1 MAPVDASASASAS
14 PPNGTEVPGGRG
26 INRGAFCRLI
36 VRFGPPARPRR
47 QGPEDPS
54 IRRTWW
60 LLSGAFLILGA
71 ITVLRLLTARDL
83 VDVVPVVVVVIAAVA
98 AIGHRNAVAGLEAL
112 GRGEAES
119 FARILRGLSR
129 SLSADAV
136 VAAIMDDLVD
146 ATGADH
152 VVVVRRRQ
160 DGSALEATLV
170 TRRAGVPAT
179 TSVLPI
185 ADLDG
190 PVEVRAISRVPVGRR
205 AEAGGGDRRAGD
217 GAAPELGVAS
227 AMPGDHEPGLALG
240 TPPGIMS
247 SREPGLRPTLVG
259 AAASLAIESR
269 PLVRRAPAPGR
280 DAIPGPF
287 ADAGVFAEPSRP
299 GRGHAAPSAVPGHGQ
314 SRVAT
319 RWATSR
325 RLAGR
330 ALSETGALLRDLGV
344 PAPGRVG
351 RRSVAPVAETLGSG
365 HDAAVAERVAERVR
379 SLFGLAQTLAAPLR
393 TDQGLI
399 GAIVLSRRDREPWS
413 DAERRLLRGGAAETA
428 NALARADSH
437 REAEA
442 LAATDPLTGL
452 PNRRYFDE
460 FCSLLARRRRAG
472 DAVAVL
478 MIDIDKFKVLNDTY
492 GHPVGDEVLKAVAGA
507 IVASVREHDV
517 PARVGG
523 EEFAVLLRNPG
534 PEVALEVGERVRE
547 SVHALDLSAVRVPW
561 VSVSVGV
568 ANALGPEE
576 PMPDLVGRADHALLR
591 AKRTGRDRVVAA

>member
-1 MAPVDASASASAS
+1 MD
-14 PPNGTEVPGGRG
+14 GG
-26 INRGAFCRLI
+26 IERGASFGSI

-60 LLSGAFLILGA
+60 LLAGAFLILGA
-71 ITVLRLLTARDL
+71 ITVLRLIASPDL
-83 VDVVPVVVVVIAAVA
+83 VDVIPVLVVAIAAVA
-98 AIGHRNAVAGLEAL
+98 AIGHRNAVAGLEAR
-112 GRGEAES
+112 GRDEAES

-129 SLSADAV
+129 SVSADAV

-152 VVVVRRRQ
+152 VAVVRRRQ
-160 DGSALEATLV
+160 DGTALEATLV

-190 PVEVRAISRVPVGRR
+190 PVELRATSRVPVGPGFV
-205 AEAGGGDRRAGD
+205 AGGDRRAGD
-217 GAAPELGVAS
+217 GAGTGTAIEAEGEAS
-227 AMPGDHEPGLALG
+227 VKPDVERSLVPA
-240 TPPGIMS
+240 
-247 SREPGLRPTLVG
+247 LVG
-259 AAASLAIESR
+259 AAAVAVESR

-287 ADAGVFAEPSRP
+287 ADSGLFAEPARP
-299 GRGHAAPSAVPGHGQ
+299 ATRSGLPAAASAHSGELG
-314 SRVAT
+314 VAT
-319 RWATSR
+319 RWSTVRHA
-325 RLAGR
+325 AGR
-330 ALSETGALLRDLGV
+330 ALAEGWALLHDLGV
-344 PAPGRVG
+344 PAPGGVG
-351 RRSVAPVAETLGSG
+351 RRAVTPVAETLGSG
-365 HDAAVAERVAERVR
+365 HDAAVAERVADRVR

-413 DAERRLLRGGAAETA
+413 DAERRLLRGGASEAA

-460 FCSLLARRRRAG
+460 FCSLLARRRRSG

-492 GHPVGDEVLKAVAGA
+492 GHPVGDEVLKCVAGA
-507 IVASVREHDV
+507 IVASVRDHDV

-547 SVHALDLSAVRVPW
+547 SVRALDLSGLRVPS

-576 PMPDLVGRADHALLR
+576 PMPALVGRADQALLR

>member
-1 MAPVDASASASAS
+1 MVRKYRVD
-14 PPNGTEVPGGRG
+14 GG
-26 INRGAFCRLI
+26 IERGASCRSI

-60 LLSGAFLILGA
+60 LLAGAFLILGA
-71 ITVLRLLTARDL
+71 ITVLRLIASPDL
-83 VDVVPVVVVVIAAVA
+83 MDVIPVLVVAVAAVA
-98 AIGHRNAVAGLEAL
+98 AIGHRNAVAGLEAR
-112 GRGEAES
+112 GRDEAES

-129 SLSADAV
+129 SVSSDAV

-152 VVVVRRRQ
+152 VVVVRRLP
-160 DGSALEATLV
+160 DGTALEATLV

-179 TSVLPI
+179 TSILPI

-190 PVEVRAISRVPVGRR
+190 PIEVHARSRVPVGPGI
-205 AEAGGGDRRAGD
+205 AVGGDRRAGD
-217 GAAPELGVAS
+217 R
-227 AMPGDHEPGLALG
+227 GDLEPAF
-240 TPPGIMS
+240 
-247 SREPGLRPTLVG
+247 VG
-259 AAASLAIESR
+259 ALAQTAVAVESR
-269 PLVRRAPAPGR
+269 PLVRRAPEPGR

-287 ADAGVFAEPSRP
+287 ADARTFAEPPPLARA
-299 GRGHAAPSAVPGHGQ
+299 HAAVSAAPGLGQ
-314 SRVAT
+314 SRVTT

-325 RLAGR
+325 HLAGR

-351 RRSVAPVAETLGSG
+351 RRAVSPVAETLGCG
-365 HDAAVAERVAERVR
+365 PDAAVAERVAERVR

-413 DAERRLLRGGAAETA
+413 DAERRLLRGGASETA

-460 FCSLLARRRRAG
+460 FCSLLARRRRSG

-507 IVASVREHDV
+507 IVASVRDHDV

-547 SVHALDLSAVRVPW
+547 SVQALDLSALRVPS

-576 PMPDLVGRADHALLR
+576 PMPDLVGRADQALLR

>member
-1 MAPVDASASASAS
+1 MVRKYRVD
-14 PPNGTEVPGGRG
+14 GGFE
-26 INRGAFCRLI
+26 RGASFGLI

-47 QGPEDPS
+47 HGPEDPS

-60 LLSGAFLILGA
+60 LLSGAFLVLGA
-71 ITVLRLLTARDL
+71 IAGVRLFVARDL
-83 VDVVPVVVVVIAAVA
+83 IDVVPVVAVVIAAIA
-98 AIGHRNAVAGLEAL
+98 AIGHRNAVAGLEAR
-112 GRGEAES
+112 GRSEAES

-129 SLSADAV
+129 SVSADAV

-160 DGSALEATLV
+160 DGTALEATLV

-179 TSVLPI
+179 TTALPI

-190 PVEVRAISRVPVGRR
+190 PVELLPVPRVPVGPGTEAAEHRR
-205 AEAGGGDRRAGD
+205 VGDGGALEPRLEPTLARGGGS
-217 GAAPELGVAS
+217 AA
-227 AMPGDHEPGLALG
+227 MD
-240 TPPGIMS
+240 
-247 SREPGLRPTLVG
+247 
-259 AAASLAIESR
+259 SR
-269 PLVRRAPAPGR
+269 PLVRRAPPPGR

-287 ADAGVFAEPSRP
+287 AEPPRP
-299 GRGHAAPSAVPGHGQ
+299 APRPSLSPAAPSRLDQPRGT
-314 SRVAT
+314 T

-325 RLAGR
+325 HVAGR

-351 RRSVAPVAETLGSG
+351 RRSAPVAETLGSG
-365 HDAAVAERVAERVR
+365 QDAAVAERVAERVR

-393 TDQGLI
+393 TEQGPI

-413 DAERRLLRGGAAETA
+413 DAERRLLRGGASEAA
-428 NALARADSH
+428 NALARADSY

-460 FCSLLARRRRAG
+460 FCNLLARRRRAG

-478 MIDIDKFKVLNDTY
+478 MIDIDKFKALNDTY
-492 GHPVGDEVLKAVAGA
+492 GHPVGDEVLKAVAA
-507 IVASVREHDV
+507 SIVASVRDEDV

-547 SVHALDLSAVRVPW
+547 SVRSLDLVTLGVAS

-568 ANALGPEE
+568 ANALGPDE
-576 PMPDLVGRADHALLR
+576 PMPDLVGRADQALLR
-591 AKRTGRDRVVAA
+591 AKRAGRDRVIAA